1 MAARNSSGSGSRPT
15 TRCAVSRHPASRR
28 DALRDGRPGSGD
40 DPLPPHRLGAG
51 DHRHVAPRAKRET
64 AWAQIV
70 ADQLGCDIDE
80 VEVLHND
87 TSRRTIPADDFFTG
101 VFETALEDGE
111 VLTEVRV
118 PKLAGSTGWAY
129 LKAHRRAQ
137 DWATGSPRSCTGTTA
152 PSHEPRSAW

>member
-1 MAARNSSGSGSRPT
+1 MITGTS
-15 TRCAVSRHPASRR
+15 
-28 DALRDGRPGSGD
+28 
-40 DPLPPHRLGAG
+40 PHGQG
-51 DHRHVAPRAKRET
+51 RET